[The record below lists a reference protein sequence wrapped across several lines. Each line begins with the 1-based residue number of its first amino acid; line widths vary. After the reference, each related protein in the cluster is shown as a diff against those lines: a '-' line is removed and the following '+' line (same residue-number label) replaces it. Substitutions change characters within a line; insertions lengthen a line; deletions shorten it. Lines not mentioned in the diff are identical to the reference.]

1 MIYHRP
7 TTEQL
12 LNLYQN
18 ETVLWACAYDIND
31 DTGYVN
37 LKSLPVKGILV
48 NASGQTYSEAKASG
62 KNAWHY
68 SEPAHFA
75 ILKSDGTPRKS
86 GQITLYA
93 RVYAD
98 TKEECELLF
107 DQLVQKRIDRLQQC
121 LQDARNDKLHPELS
135 CETPTLEAF
144 LRDTARLQAAYRR
157 MKAKGFTKQELIQ
170 LVAPFRDCYHLTDL
184 EALTVTREEKT
195 LSELIKLFDQKLEV

>member
-1 MIYHRP
+1 MIYHQP

-12 LNLYQN
+12 LNLYRN
-18 ETVLWACAYDIND
+18 ETVLWACAYDINN

-48 NASGQTYSEAKASG
+48 NASGQTYSEAKSSG
-62 KNAWHY
+62 KNTWHY

-86 GQITLYA
+86 GQVTLYA

-135 CETPTLEAF
+135 CKTPTLEAF
-144 LRDTARLQAAYRR
+144 LRNTTRLQAAYRR

-195 LSELIKLFDQKLEV
+195 LSEIIKLFDQKLEV